1 MSDVLRGYTIG
12 VTADRRSEEQIALL
26 EGRGAECLHGPTIR
40 THALLAEDSIY
51 AATVDVIAR
60 PPDAFV
66 ALTGIGVRGWF
77 EAAGAF
83 SLGTELLDA
92 LMGARTFVRGPKAH
106 GAATT
111 VGLDVEWVA
120 RSATANEVYEHLC
133 SVLAPGASIVV
144 QNDGAPGQPLAERL
158 ASAGFD
164 ARGVAVYRWSMPT
177 DLAPAEILVRS
188 IIERRTDAVTFTSA
202 PAIDHLKVVAADLD
216 LGDAMVA
223 AFAEQVLPVCV
234 GSVTAARAE
243 AAGFG
248 EPMQPVR
255 PRLGAMVQQLTDAL
269 TARSQQFDLAGRSVE
284 LRGRLVCIE
293 GSEPVRL
300 AVRERSV
307 LLALLER
314 PGVVRSKDQ
323 LLDTVWGSR
332 DVGAHVVEVTVGRLR
347 RRLGPAGE
355 GIETVIRRGYRASAI

>member
-1 MSDVLRGYTIG
+1 MLRGYTIG

-26 EGRGAECLHGPTIR
+26 EGRGAECVHGPTIR
-40 THALLAEDSIY
+40 THALLAEDSIHES
-51 AATVDVIAR
+51 TKDVIAR

-77 EAAGAF
+77 EAATAF
-83 SLGTELLDA
+83 SLGNELLDA
-92 LMGARTFVRGPKAH
+92 LSATRSFARGPKAH

-120 RSATANEVYEHLC
+120 QTATAQEVFEHVC
-133 SVLAPGASIVV
+133 SVLEPGASIVV
-144 QNDGAPGQPLAERL
+144 QNDGAPGQPLADRFID
-158 ASAGFD
+158 AGFD

-177 DLAPAEILVRS
+177 DLAPAEMLVRS

-202 PAIDHLKVVAADLD
+202 PAIEHLQTVAADL
-216 LGDAMVA
+216 GVGEAMAA

-234 GSVTAARAE
+234 GPITAARAE
-243 AAGFG
+243 ELGFG

-269 TARSQQFDLAGRSVE
+269 TASSQQFDLAGRSVE
-284 LRGRLVCIE
+284 LRGRLVQIDGC
-293 GSEPVRL
+293 EPVRL

-355 GIETVIRRGYRASAI
+355 GIETVIRRGYRASAV